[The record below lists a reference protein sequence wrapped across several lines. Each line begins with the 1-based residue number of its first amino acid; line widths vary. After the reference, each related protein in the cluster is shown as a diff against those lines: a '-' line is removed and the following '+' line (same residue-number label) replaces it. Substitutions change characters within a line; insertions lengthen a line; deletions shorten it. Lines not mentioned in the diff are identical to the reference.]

1 MKKALYKST
10 VLYITVTHGY
20 MQDTCRM
27 AAPDLRDGLWVQRIL
42 VQDPSFLTLSFS
54 NLDLKMFTVFA
65 VGNESVPK
73 IIIND
78 TIKLFFLNRNQ
89 HFGYFKPQQLFPSAV

>member
-1 MKKALYKST
+1 
-10 VLYITVTHGY
+10 

-27 AAPDLRDGLWVQRIL
+27 AAPDLSDGLWVQRIL
-42 VQDPSFLTLSFS
+42 VQDPSFSTLSFS

-65 VGNESVPK
+65 VGNENVPK

-78 TIKLFFLNRNQ
+78 TIKLFF
-89 HFGYFKPQQLFPSAV
+89 